1 MFHNTVLNFQNKKNN
16 KNETS
21 KEKSKDKL
29 PFSSREKKSDE
40 KPYVVF
46 DTSMDEISK
55 EEELGEKCILNK
67 KCPFYKKFIKIKN
80 HITSFISSGEKLR
93 SINQSLYIA
102 LSEKNKL
109 YREVK
114 EENNYLKG
122 VIYNITGIRFSDIS
136 DKNKTKNS
144 FLFHNFHTIN
154 STANIRNKSY
164 NLFKSSNASNDKPKK
179 KANKIK
185 YPKLKVNLKNFQS
198 INSRNNFLRNEYTSQ
213 SLFNSLTNIKNIKKN
228 SKVSRISMNSY
239 NSLNISY
246 KNEKEEDKSKKEI
259 DNRNSLNKSK
269 SNNKYEISS
278 NKLNENDYNASNY
291 YEMLNNYTKNQKLK
305 INAKESNSSYL
316 SLNVEL
322 LNLLKNNITLN
333 RLEYLTNSDEHFLK
347 ECQTN
352 TNDVLLQY
360 CDLINTLMG
369 DYKEIIKLSSRM
381 KDIIR
386 GSILLIDSIISH
398 DSSRKFI
405 QITCN
410 ILKCDRASLFII
422 DKVSDKLILY
432 TGEGMKKAQIKIDK
446 NSGIVGACFTECR
459 VIRIEDA
466 YLEEKFNKEIDKITN
481 YRTKSILCYPLI
493 DKEGECFGVIEAIN
507 KLNSSFT
514 DDDQELL
521 KLLSQEA
528 SSIFKSVAS
537 NDNNKF
543 LITKLYLIIDFSVKI
558 QYVKN
563 RYELSKLTE
572 ETLLNLFSCMN
583 AVMYFIENDKIVRY
597 YNENEY
603 KKYDIHMGIIGKVV
617 KSKEMIAYKN
627 IRNSEEYNSLIDI
640 KSFDGLLTFPILK
653 KKTKE
658 VCAVI
663 QVQFIGE
670 INKFGKPKESEIKI
684 IKKFCK
690 CIKNWVYNNEQ

>member
-16 KNETS
+16 KNEAS
-21 KEKSKDKL
+21 KEKDKDKL
-29 PFSSREKKSDE
+29 LFSSRERKSEE

-46 DTSMDEISK
+46 DTSMDELSK
-55 EEELGEKCILNK
+55 EEDLDEKCILNK
-67 KCPFYKKFIKIKN
+67 KCPFYKKFIKIRNK
-80 HITSFISSGEKLR
+80 IKSFISSGEKLR

-109 YREVK
+109 YREMK
-114 EENNYLKG
+114 QENNYLKG
-122 VIYNITGIRFSDIS
+122 IIYNITGIKFSDIT
-136 DKNKTKNS
+136 DKNKTKNA

-154 STANIRNKSY
+154 STNNIRNKSY
-164 NLFKSSNASNDKPKK
+164 NLFKSSNDNSKK
-179 KANKIK
+179 YSNKIK
-185 YPKLKVNLKNFQS
+185 YPKLKVNLKSFQS
-198 INSRNNFLRNEYTSQ
+198 INSRNNFLKNEFTSK
-213 SLFNSLTNIKNIKKN
+213 SLFNSLTNIKKIKKN

-259 DNRNSLNKSK
+259 ENINSLNKSK
-269 SNNKYEISS
+269 SNNKYEIST
-278 NKLNENDYNASNY
+278 NRLNENDFNTNNY

-305 INAKESNSSYL
+305 INAKETNSSYL
-316 SLNVEL
+316 SLNVEI
-322 LNLLKNNITLN
+322 LNLLENNITLN
-333 RLEYLTNSDEHFLK
+333 RLEYLTNNDEHFLK

-369 DYKEIIKLSSRM
+369 DYKEIVKLSSRM

-386 GSILLIDSIISH
+386 GSILLIESIISN

-405 QITCN
+405 EITCN
-410 ILKCDRASLFII
+410 ILKCDRVSLFII

-446 NSGIVGACFTECR
+446 NSGIVGTCFTECR

-466 YLEEKFNKEIDKITN
+466 YLEEKFNKEIDKKTN
-481 YRTKSILCYPLI
+481 YRTKSILCHPLI

-507 KLNSSFT
+507 KFNSSFT

-543 LITKLYLIIDFSVKI
+543 LITKLYLIIDYSVKI
-558 QYVKN
+558 QYAKN
-563 RYELSKLTE
+563 KYELSKLTE

-583 AVMYFIENDKIVRY
+583 AVIYFIQDNSIIRY
-597 YNENEY
+597 YNDKEY
-603 KKYDIHMGIIGKVV
+603 KKYDINMGIIGKVI

-627 IRNSEEYNSLIDI
+627 IRNSEEYNLLIDI

-663 QVQFIGE
+663 KVQFIGE
-670 INKFGKPKESEIKI
+670 INKYGKPKENEIKI
-684 IKKFCK
+684 IKKICK
-690 CIKNWVYNNEQ
+690 CIKNWVYNHEQ

>member
-1 MFHNTVLNFQNKKNN
+1 MFHNTGLNFQSKKNN
-16 KNETS
+16 KNENN
-21 KEKSKDKL
+21 KEKDKEKL
-29 PFSSREKKSDE
+29 LFPSREKKSEE
-40 KPYVVF
+40 KPYIVME
-46 DTSMDEISK
+46 TSMEELSK

-80 HITSFISSGEKLR
+80 KITSFISSGDKLR

-122 VIYNITGIRFSDIS
+122 IIYNFTGIKFSDIY
-136 DKNKTKNS
+136 DRNKTKSS

-154 STANIRNKSY
+154 STTNIRNNSY
-164 NLFKSSNASNDKPKK
+164 NLFKTFNDKSNKNT
-179 KANKIK
+179 NKIK

-198 INSRNNFLRNEYTSQ
+198 INSRNNFFKNEHTSQ
-213 SLFNSLTNIKNIKKN
+213 SLFSTISNIKNIKKN
-228 SKVSRISMNSY
+228 SNLSRVSNNSN

-246 KNEKEEDKSKKEI
+246 KNEKEENKNKKEI
-259 DNRNSLNKSK
+259 ENRNSLNKSK
-269 SNNKYEISS
+269 SNNKYEISHH
-278 NKLNENDYNASNY
+278 KLNENDSNTNNY

-305 INAKESNSSYL
+305 INAKETNSSYL

-322 LNLLKNNITLN
+322 LNLLKNNLTLN
-333 RLEYLTNSDEHFLK
+333 RLEYLTNNDEHFLK
-347 ECQTN
+347 ECKTN
-352 TNDVLLQY
+352 TNDILLQY

-386 GSILLIDSIISH
+386 GSILLIDSIISN

-446 NSGIVGACFTECR
+446 KSGIVGACFSECR

-466 YLEEKFNKEIDKITN
+466 YLEEKFNKEIDKKTN

-528 SSIFKSVAS
+528 SSIFKSVAY

-543 LITKLYLIIDFSVKI
+543 LITKLYLIIDYSIKI
-558 QYVKN
+558 QYAKN

-572 ETLLNLFSCMN
+572 ETLLNLFSCMS
-583 AVMYFIENDKIVRY
+583 AVIYFIKDHNIIRY
-597 YNENEY
+597 CNENEY
-603 KKYDIHMGIIGKVV
+603 KEYDIHMGIIGKVV

-658 VCAVI
+658 VFAVI

-670 INKFGKPKESEIKI
+670 INKFGKPKENEIKI
-684 IKKFCK
+684 IKKICK
-690 CIKNWVYNNEQ
+690 CIKNWIYNNEK